1 MEYITFLALN
11 HRKSPSLFLGQPLSQ
26 QLVVLIRIYFIYIII
41 YLFILLTLPI
51 GHDATTV
58 SKLTD
63 DPKKKIAAFFGNAYP
78 KVPFSVL
85 SDVEFKVYISGCCKF
100 SPFFAVPCHMTFL
113 LLHFPF
119 HSHLSTDFFRPLY
132 LPLFQCKALLSSHE
146 PSA

>member
-100 SPFFAVPCHMTFL
+100 SPFFAVPCHTTFL
-113 LLHFPF
+113 SLHFPF
-119 HSHLSTDFFRPLY
+119 HSSFHRFFSPS
-132 LPLFQCKALLSSHE
+132 LLAPFSM
-146 PSA
+146 